1 MWQTPAARVREGVH
15 ESANPVSNLF
25 CSSAAFCGC
34 WPNRYGGE
42 FAAGIRHCVSLDHG
56 IRARSRRENLMGGL
70 ACGHWPVLTR
80 LVAKRPLKEPGVA
93 FLTSKRGHENY
104 CQ

>member
-1 MWQTPAARVREGVH
+1 MSQTYDA
-15 ESANPVSNLF
+15 
-25 CSSAAFCGC
+25 
-34 WPNRYGGE
+34 E
-42 FAAGIRHCVSLDHG
+42 FAAAIRHCVSLVHG

-70 ACGHWPVLTR
+70 ACGHWPVWTG

-93 FLTSKRGHENY
+93 FLTSKRVHENY